1 MSERH
6 SGAARLAVG
15 SLALTASVMIAV
27 PAWASATTTT
37 KPKPKATTTTTKPK
51 PKAPGIG
58 STLVVLNQDKQY
70 EAVQLQAVTDP
81 AQSGDGF
88 STPDAGKRYVGV
100 TISIHNRSKG
110 TDTGDANNNLTLVG
124 SNNQVYQPD
133 FTTLSGCT
141 NFASGEYTL
150 TSGTTEVGC
159 VAYQVPTGIKVAKV
173 QYNPNSGFST
183 NEATW
188 TLP

>member
-1 MSERH
+1 MSDGRTF
-6 SGAARLAVG
+6 ARRLAIG
-15 SLALTASVMIAV
+15 AGALAISTSLLAASPALAAS
-27 PAWASATTTT
+27 
-37 KPKPKATTTTTKPK
+37 KPKPKATTTTTTKPK

-124 SNNQVYQPD
+124 SNNYVGWLHQLRERPVHVNEWYYGSGLRGLPGANRNQGSQGPVQPEQWVLD
-133 FTTLSGCT
+133 
-141 NFASGEYTL
+141 
-150 TSGTTEVGC
+150 
-159 VAYQVPTGIKVAKV
+159 Q
-173 QYNPNSGFST
+173 
-183 NEATW
+183 
-188 TLP
+188 

>member
-1 MSERH
+1 MSDGRTFARRVAI
-6 SGAARLAVG
+6 GAGALAIIT
-15 SLALTASVMIAV
+15 SLLAASPALAAS
-27 PAWASATTTT
+27 
-37 KPKPKATTTTTKPK
+37 KPKPKATTTTTTKPK

-70 EAVQLQAVTDP
+70 EAVQLQTVTDP

-110 TDTGDANNNLTLVG
+110 TDTGDANNNLTVVG

-133 FTTLSGCT
+133 FTTLAGCT

-159 VAYQVPTGIKVAKV
+159 VAYQVPTGVKVAKV

-183 NEATW
+183 NDATW